1 MQMLQHV
8 SLYFSACQKK
18 GQWWTMVGRKGAKKL
33 ATELLSVIFKVSGPG
48 TANPASGRA
57 RAGKE
62 DQRC

>member
-1 MQMLQHV
+1 MI
-8 SLYFSACQKK
+8 
-18 GQWWTMVGRKGAKKL
+18 VGRKGAKKL